1 MIRSLLRYASFLLAT
16 ELSYGDGAELD
27 EDVGFVTRRSAEKQG
42 QWLARRCQRRQ
53 MDSTLSL
60 EQNISPSYYP
70 KFYYDRYGIILEYIL
85 WLLYH

>member
-16 ELSYGDGAELD
+16 ELSYGDGAALD

-60 EQNISPSYYP
+60 EQKHFTQLFLTP
-70 KFYYDRYGIILEYIL
+70 ILNSVMTGTGL
-85 WLLYH
+85 D